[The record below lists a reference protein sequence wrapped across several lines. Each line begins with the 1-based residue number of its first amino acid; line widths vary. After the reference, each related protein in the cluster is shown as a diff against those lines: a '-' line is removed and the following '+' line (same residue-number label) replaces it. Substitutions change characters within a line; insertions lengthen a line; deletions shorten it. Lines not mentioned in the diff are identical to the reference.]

1 MANPGRQERRQ
12 PQESPTVEE
21 AIRVRAY
28 ELFEERGHE
37 NGHDQ
42 EDWLRAEEEITGKK
56 IRTMAA

>member
-12 PQESPTVEE
+12 PPESPTVEE

>member
-1 MANPGRQERRQ
+1 VANPGRQERRQ